1 MAEPRER
8 ATFAEMKSKPISRP
22 PFTATPSRPP
32 THEQIHALAHALWV
46 DRGCP
51 VGRDIDIWLDAERQ
65 LGGGTA
71 SLGHGERVDVE
82 TSDAARVDRELDR
95 IVSPPEQRS
104 PTAL

>member
-1 MAEPRER
+1 
-8 ATFAEMKSKPISRP
+8 MKSKPISRP
-22 PFTATPSRPP
+22 SISETTSRPP
-32 THEQIHALAHALWV
+32 TREQIHALAHALWI

-51 VGRDIDIWLDAERQ
+51 VGRDLDIWLDAERQ
-65 LGGGTA
+65 LGGGGGV
-71 SLGHGERVDVE
+71 LGDDKRAEIE